1 MKANLNS
8 LKRFLKI
15 IFSLGIFLS
24 ISSNTQ
30 AASNK
35 FCLEEGGFIM
45 PLFEEKCED
54 DNITLNKQEFVFIS
68 KLKREVRNDKLKEF
82 RLNVKK
88 IEPTDK
94 ELTDVQKA
102 IVSKDIA
109 DKSIIEKKKQE
120 LIVKKNEE
128 KYK

>member
-1 MKANLNS
+1 
-8 LKRFLKI
+8 
-15 IFSLGIFLS
+15 
-24 ISSNTQ
+24 
-30 AASNK
+30 
-35 FCLEEGGFIM
+35 M

-88 IEPTDK
+88 TEPSDK

-128 KYK
+128 KCIRTEEVGLRNGFRRRMVKG